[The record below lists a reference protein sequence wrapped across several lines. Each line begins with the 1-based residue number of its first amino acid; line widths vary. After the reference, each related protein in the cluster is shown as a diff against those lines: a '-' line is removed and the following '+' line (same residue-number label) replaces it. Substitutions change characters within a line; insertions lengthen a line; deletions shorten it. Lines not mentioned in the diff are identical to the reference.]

1 MNSESKPPQQPHI
14 ISTSDLVDNYKIHRN
29 ISQEIIVTTEDKLRL
44 CLVRYTRR
52 MERRRGW
59 LAPLGIL
66 LAFTLTLINSSF
78 RDYGLQAEVWKA
90 IFIIAAVLAFGW
102 LIYAI
107 KAAWF
112 SVSEED
118 VIAEL
123 KKGAVETGT

>member
-1 MNSESKPPQQPHI
+1 
-14 ISTSDLVDNYKIHRN
+14 
-29 ISQEIIVTTEDKLRL
+29 
-44 CLVRYTRR
+44 

-59 LAPLGIL
+59 IAPLGIL
-66 LAFTLTLINSSF
+66 LAFTLTLINSTF

-90 IFIIAAVLAFGW
+90 IFIIAAVIAFGW

-107 KAAWF
+107 KAARF

-123 KKGAVETGT
+123 KKGAVETER